1 MFAGGVLVPMLLPW
15 LPSRV
20 FAVKGAVAGVACV
33 AATLIALPGGT
44 AAAAGAA
51 LLGTAIASYMGM
63 MFTGATTFT
72 NLAGARLEVRR
83 ALPPIVVAAAIGAIL
98 RVAAAFV

>member
-1 MFAGGVLVPMLLPW
+1 MFAGAVLTPLLLPW
-15 LPSRV
+15 LPTRV
-20 FAVKGAVAGVACV
+20 FAVKGAVAGALCT
-33 AATLIALPGGT
+33 AAALLALPGGVIEV
-44 AAAAGAA
+44 AGMA
-51 LLGTAIASYMGM
+51 LLGTAIASYMAM

-83 ALPPIVVAAAIGAIL
+83 ALPLIKVTAALGLAL

>member
-1 MFAGGVLVPMLLPW
+1 
-15 LPSRV
+15 
-20 FAVKGAVAGVACV
+20 
-33 AATLIALPGGT
+33 
-44 AAAAGAA
+44 
-51 LLGTAIASYMGM
+51 

-83 ALPPIVVAAAIGAIL
+83 ALPAIVVLAAFGAVL